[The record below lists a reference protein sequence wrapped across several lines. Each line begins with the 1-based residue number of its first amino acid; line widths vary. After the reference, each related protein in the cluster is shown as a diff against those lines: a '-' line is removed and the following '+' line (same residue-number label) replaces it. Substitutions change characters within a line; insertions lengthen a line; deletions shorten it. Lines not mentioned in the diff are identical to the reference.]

1 MITKIEARKE
11 TKFKDPFVYIPN
23 QDEDGQGASNA
34 EEHQR
39 SMIPPQQTLPNFK
52 FVLGAPTK
60 DAEGGDAGQIPKR
73 CRFYPNVNFLRS
85 KFCSSAQQ
93 GGADSAPSA
102 R

>member
-39 SMIPPQQTLPNFK
+39 SMIPP
-52 FVLGAPTK
+52 
-60 DAEGGDAGQIPKR
+60 
-73 CRFYPNVNFLRS
+73 
-85 KFCSSAQQ
+85 
-93 GGADSAPSA
+93 
-102 R
+102 